1 MVYGPAIIE
10 PVSEHSD
17 FITRMKRLIL
27 ATKTKYQEVQIV
39 ELAEL
44 GRALVLDGFIQ
55 STEVDEHIY
64 HETLVHPALLTHPNP
79 ERVLIIGGGE
89 GATLREV
96 LRHPTVKE
104 AVMVDIDG
112 ELVEFAKEYLDFMHQ
127 GSFSDPRAKVVIADG
142 KEYVARAESGYF
154 DAVVID
160 LIDPYAGEL
169 ARELYSDAFYAEI
182 KRVMKPDGIMVTQA
196 GNSFFYPKVYTWVL
210 NNVKA
215 VFPIVREYWN
225 WVPSFGYACNF
236 IIGSLKHDPLALD
249 IEALREAF
257 KARNLKTRYITPE
270 AVHALLRLP
279 VVVGGQDNAG

>member
-104 AVMVDIDG
+104 TVMVDIDG
-112 ELVEFAKEYLDFMHQ
+112 ELVEFAKKYLDFMHQ